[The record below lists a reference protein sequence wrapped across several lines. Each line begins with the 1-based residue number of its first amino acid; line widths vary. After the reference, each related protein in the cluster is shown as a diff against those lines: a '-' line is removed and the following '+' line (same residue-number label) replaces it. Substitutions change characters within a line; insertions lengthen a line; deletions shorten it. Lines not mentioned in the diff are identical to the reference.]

1 MIRLILARLPQMFLV
16 VIGCTLVTFILVNVL
31 PGNIIFVILGNNYTK
46 HAAEVLTQELGLN
59 KPLLVRYF
67 DWLGGALHGDFGRSL
82 TTHVSVT
89 HTIFADLP
97 PTIELVIGGQ
107 LVATGLGIALAIAS
121 VASGKRWLDRTNT
134 GFALFCTSM
143 PSFVLALLLLAL
155 LAARWHLVS
164 PVGWVSPSQGGWGA
178 NLSAIALPCILLG
191 LGFFPGHMR
200 IFRTELLDQ
209 MEGEEYVT
217 LARMKGISTF
227 RLMSRHVARNSSF
240 GLVTVLAVSTAGLV
254 GGAVILEQIFAIPGI
269 GQLIITSLQT
279 RDSPTVEAC
288 VTLVAV
294 LIVIMN
300 LVADI
305 TYAVLDPR
313 VRDSTS

>member
-16 VIGCTLVTFILVNVL
+16 VLGCTLVTFILVNVL
-31 PGNIIFVILGNNYTK
+31 PGNIIFVILGQNYTK
-46 HAAEVLTQELGLN
+46 HAAAVLTHELGLN
-59 KPLLVRYF
+59 RPLIVRYF
-67 DWLGGALHGDFGRSL
+67 DWLGGALHGDFGQSL
-82 TTHVSVT
+82 TTHLSVS
-89 HTIFADLP
+89 HTILGDLG
-97 PTIELVIGGQ
+97 PTIELVIGAQ
-107 LVATGLGIALAIAS
+107 IVATGLGIGLAIAS
-121 VASGKRWLDRTNT
+121 VGSGKRWVDRTNT

-143 PSFVLALLLLAL
+143 PGFVLALLLLAL
-155 LAARWHLVS
+155 LAVHWHVVS
-164 PVGWVSPSQGGWGA
+164 PVGWVSPSRGGWGS
-178 NLSAIALPCILLG
+178 NLSSIALPCILLG
-191 LGFFPGHMR
+191 IGFYPGHMR

-209 MEGEEYVT
+209 MENEEYVT

-227 RLMSRHVARNSSF
+227 RLMTRHVTRNSAF

-269 GQLIITSLQT
+269 GQLILTSLQN

-294 LIVIMN
+294 LIVVMN
-300 LVADI
+300 LAADI
-305 TYAVLDPR
+305 AYAMLDPR